1 MSGLLGQK
9 IGMTSVYDEHGNLI
23 PVSVI
28 KAGPCKIVSIRT
40 KEKNGYHA
48 LQLGFGE
55 KKEKRVSKPVLGQF
69 KKKELTPSK
78 VLREFKFSSDK
89 EFKIGEEISVNIF
102 SEGEKIKIRGRS
114 KGKGFQGVMRRH
126 GFGGVGGTTH
136 GQSDRLRAPG
146 SIGASS
152 YPSRVFKGQRM
163 AGRMGYENVTISNLK
178 IFKIIPD
185 QNLILIGGAV
195 PGAHHEHGLR
205 QFADGARSGPAPRAP
220 EELFVRA
227 AAPVG

>member
-9 IGMTSVYDEHGNLI
+9 IGMTSVYNEHGDLV

-28 KAGPCKIVSIRT
+28 KVGPCKIVSIRT
-40 KEKNGYHA
+40 KEKDGYNA

-55 KKEKRVSKPVLGQF
+55 KKEKRISKPVLGQF
-69 KKKELTPSK
+69 KKKELVPTE
-78 VLREFKFSSDK
+78 VLREFKFDVDN
-89 EFKIGEEISVNIF
+89 EYKIGEEINVSIF
-102 SEGEKIKIRGRS
+102 SEGERIKIRSRS

-163 AGRMGYENVTISNLK
+163 AGRKGFENVTISNLK
-178 IFKIIPD
+178 IFKIVPE
-185 QNLILIGGAV
+185 QNLLLIRGAI
-195 PGAHHEHGLR
+195 PGANNSIVEVLKK
-205 QFADGARSGPAPRAP
+205 
-220 EELFVRA
+220 
-227 AAPVG
+227 

>member
-1 MSGLLGQK
+1 MSGLLGKK
-9 IGMTSVYDEHGNLI
+9 IGMTSVYNEKGDLV

-40 KEKNGYHA
+40 KEKDGYHA

-69 KKKELTPSK
+69 KKNELTPLK
-78 VLREFKFSSDK
+78 VLKEFKFSPEQ
-89 EFKIGEEISVNIF
+89 EFKVGDEINVSIF
-102 SEGEKIKIRGRS
+102 TEGEKIKVRAKS

-126 GFGGVGGTTH
+126 GFGGVGGATH

-152 YPSRVFKGQRM
+152 YPSRVFKGQKM
-163 AGRMGYENVTISNLK
+163 AGRLGFENVTISNLK
-178 IFKIIPD
+178 VFKVISE
-185 QNLILIGGAV
+185 QNLILIRGAV
-195 PGAHHEHGLR
+195 PGAIN
-205 QFADGARSGPAPRAP
+205 SIV
-220 EELFVRA
+220 ELLKR
-227 AAPVG
+227 